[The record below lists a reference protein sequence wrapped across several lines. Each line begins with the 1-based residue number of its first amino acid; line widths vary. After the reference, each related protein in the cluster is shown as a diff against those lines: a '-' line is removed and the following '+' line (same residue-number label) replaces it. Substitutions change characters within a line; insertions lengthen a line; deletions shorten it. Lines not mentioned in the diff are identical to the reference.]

1 MRSYIKKIFALIF
14 ALALISLAQDDC
26 KSTVTIITN
35 NEEANIFVND
45 SLVAFG
51 NTTLEVKPGYYEIAI
66 IESISKWG
74 IDVFNDSLTIKE
86 CNDTIELTYN
96 FENRT
101 LLKSVP
107 DAAVIYKDT
116 LIGYTPILIP
126 LKYENLSI
134 EKRNYRRQNISLPSV
149 TQSPRI
155 TLDYIGKENKQP
167 FIETTLFKVLIGSA
181 LVLGSTAAYF
191 KLEAD
196 KNFDKYTETRNREFL
211 DQTDKYDLYSGL
223 AFGALQ
229 LNLGALL
236 YYFLFE

>member
-1 MRSYIKKIFALIF
+1 MRSNIIKIFALIF
-14 ALALISLAQDDC
+14 ALALSSFAQDDC
-26 KSTVTIITN
+26 KSTVIINTN

-45 SLVAFG
+45 SLVAVG
-51 NTTLEVKPGYYEIAI
+51 NTTLEMKPGYYEIVI

-74 IDVFNDSLTIKE
+74 SDVINDSLVIKE
-86 CNDTIELTYN
+86 CNESIELTYN

-101 LLKSVP
+101 LLNSVP

-126 LKYENLSI
+126 LKYENLSL
-134 EKRNYRRQNISLPSV
+134 EKTNYRTKNFSLPPV
-149 TQSPRI
+149 TQSQRI

>member
-14 ALALISLAQDDC
+14 ALALSSLAQDDC
-26 KSTVTIITN
+26 KSNVTINTN
-35 NEEANIFVND
+35 NEKANIFVND
-45 SLVAFG
+45 SLVAVG
-51 NTTLEVKPGYYEIAI
+51 NTTMEMKPGYYEIVI

-74 IDVFNDSLTIKE
+74 SDVFNDSLAIKE
-86 CNDTIELTYN
+86 CNESIELTYN

-101 LLKSVP
+101 LLNSVP

-126 LKYENLSI
+126 LKFENLSL
-134 EKRNYRRQNISLPSV
+134 EKTNYRRKNISLPLV
-149 TQSPRI
+149 TQSQRI

>member
-1 MRSYIKKIFALIF
+1 MSFYKIKILALIF
-14 ALALISLAQDDC
+14 ILVIGALAQDDC

-35 NEEANIFVND
+35 NEAANIFVND
-45 SLVAFG
+45 SLVAVG
-51 NTTLEVKPGYYEIAI
+51 NATLEMKPGYYEIVI
-66 IESISKWG
+66 MESISKWG
-74 IDVFNDSLTIKE
+74 SEVIKDSLTITE
-86 CNDTIELTYN
+86 CNESIELTNN
-96 FENRT
+96 FRDRT
-101 LLKSVP
+101 LINSVP

-126 LKYENLSI
+126 LKYENLSL
-134 EKRNYRRQNISLPSV
+134 EKTNYQRKNISLPLV
-149 TQSPRI
+149 TRSQRI

-196 KNFDKYTETRNREFL
+196 KNFDKYTETRNREYL
-211 DQTDKYDLYSGL
+211 DQTDKFDLYSGL

-236 YYFLFE
+236 YNFLFE

>member
-1 MRSYIKKIFALIF
+1 MRSYIKIIFALIF
-14 ALALISLAQDDC
+14 AFALSSLAQDDC

>member
-45 SLVAFG
+45 SLVAVG
-51 NTTLEVKPGYYEIAI
+51 NTTLEMKPGYYEIVI

-74 IDVFNDSLTIKE
+74 SDVFNDSLTIKE

-196 KNFDKYTETRNREFL
+196 KNFDRYTETRNREFL

>member
-1 MRSYIKKIFALIF
+1 MSFYKIKILALIF
-14 ALALISLAQDDC
+14 ILVIGVLAQDDC

-35 NEEANIFVND
+35 NEAANLFVND
-45 SLVAFG
+45 SLVSVG
-51 NTTLEVKPGYYEIAI
+51 NLELEVKPGYYDIVI
-66 IESISKWG
+66 MESTSKWG
-74 IDVFNDSLTIKE
+74 SEIINDSLTITE
-86 CNDTIELTYN
+86 CNESIELAYN
-96 FENRT
+96 FQNRT
-101 LLKSVP
+101 LINSVP

-126 LKYENLSI
+126 LKYENLLL
-134 EKRNYRRQNISLPSV
+134 EKINYERKNISLPPA
-149 TQSPRI
+149 SPSQKI

-196 KNFDKYTETRNREFL
+196 KKFDKYTETRNREFL

-223 AFGALQ
+223 SFGALQ

-236 YYFLFE
+236 YYFLFD